1 MVKYFFIFLLYG
13 LIIEIASG
21 QTISGKVVDQ
31 KTGKPLPY
39 VHIGIVNKD
48 MGTVSNE
55 EGNFQINLQPADKND
70 ILRFSIIGYKT
81 LDFSV
86 ENATNSALS
95 KVELTPETYA
105 LKEVSIIANKN
116 IITENF
122 GFDKATKTTF
132 GWSGHEWKGTE
143 LGVPIKGIRNKL
155 VRSFSFNPRFNLYK
169 KVMFRLNI
177 YTTKN
182 NMPDQSILRENIFF
196 SIEGKDKKWVTID
209 LKPYQIV
216 IDQDVIVA
224 IEPIKTEGNKQGLF
238 FAYAANNNGTP
249 TFIRA
254 SSQSAWE
261 IALQEPLAFY
271 LTVEK

>member
-1 MVKYFFIFLLYG
+1 MIKYFFTFLLYG
-13 LIIEIASG
+13 LIIEIALG

-39 VHIGIVNKD
+39 VHIGIVSKN

-55 EGNFQINLQPADKND
+55 EGNFQIHLQQTDKDD
-70 ILRFSIIGYKT
+70 ILRFSIIGYKP
-81 LDFSV
+81 LDFLVGNVTS
-86 ENATNSALS
+86 TMPS
-95 KVELTPETYA
+95 KVELIPETYA
-105 LKEVSIIANKN
+105 LKEVSITANKN

-122 GFDKATKTTF
+122 GFDKATKITY

-177 YTTKN
+177 YTIKN

-196 SIEGKDKKWVTID
+196 NIEGKDKKWMEID
-209 LKPYQIV
+209 LRPYQIV
-216 IDQDVIVA
+216 IDQDVIVT

-238 FAYAANNNGTP
+238 FAYAANNDGTP
-249 TFIRA
+249 TFIRP

-261 IALQEPLAFY
+261 LALREPLAFY
-271 LTVEK
+271 LTVEQ